1 MGVDGTMEYIS
12 DLLKKRKKKKKKQ
25 MQTVALRVA
34 RIDCE
39 GCERKI
45 KHILSGVKGMY
56 LHICMVQHGSMF
68 TSIYLCKT
76 NHHDPMVDINSP
88 CWYRSWH

>member
-1 MGVDGTMEYIS
+1 MGVEGTMEYIS
-12 DLLKKRKKKKKKQ
+12 DLLKKRKRKKKKQ

-45 KHILSGVKGMY
+45 KHVLSGVKGKEN
-56 LHICMVQHGSMF
+56 QF
-68 TSIYLCKT
+68 
-76 NHHDPMVDINSP
+76 
-88 CWYRSWH
+88 

>member
-1 MGVDGTMEYIS
+1 MGVERTMEYIS
-12 DLLKKRKKKKKKQ
+12 EFLKMRRKKKKKP

-45 KHILSGVKGMY
+45 KQILSGVKGIASTY
-56 LHICMVQHGSMF
+56 IQA
-68 TSIYLCKT
+68 
-76 NHHDPMVDINSP
+76 
-88 CWYRSWH
+88 

>member
-1 MGVDGTMEYIS
+1 MKMGVEGTMEYIS
-12 DLLKKRKKKKKKQ
+12 DLLKKRKRKKKKQ

-45 KHILSGVKGMY
+45 KHILSGVKGMC
-56 LHICMVQHGSMF
+56 LDIGMVQHESVYTFYIF
-68 TSIYLCKT
+68 TIRKK
-76 NHHDPMVDINSP
+76 NQF
-88 CWYRSWH
+88 

>member
-1 MGVDGTMEYIS
+1 
-12 DLLKKRKKKKKKQ
+12 

-56 LHICMVQHGSMF
+56 LDICTYGL
-68 TSIYLCKT
+68 T
-76 NHHDPMVDINSP
+76 
-88 CWYRSWH
+88 

>member
-1 MGVDGTMEYIS
+1 VSENGSGRNDGVYIRPF
-12 DLLKKRKKKKKKQ
+12 KEEEEKKKKQ

-45 KHILSGVKGMY
+45 KHVLSGVKGKEN
-56 LHICMVQHGSMF
+56 QF
-68 TSIYLCKT
+68 
-76 NHHDPMVDINSP
+76 
-88 CWYRSWH
+88 